1 MSKQIRN
8 IIITVVVVLLL
19 AGGLLLIK
27 MLPEEQQP
35 VNEESTTVNSETET
49 TTQGEEE
56 IITQAPE
63 GIYLTQNEEGNLD
76 TIEVTNEHGTYK
88 LIQPQKNM
96 WIVDGYDDLLT
107 DDEVPFLVDSC
118 ANFKVASVVDGNCTD
133 FSKYGLTNPK
143 VTVRITFRDGSEMTV
158 YFGDVN
164 PSSSTKSRYLYVKN
178 GKEVYEEAVGL
189 YTAFSNSLEELFS
202 TEMLSPQRI
211 TDTEGKTAFA
221 DIDSIVLGGT
231 ARDKE
236 IIITANQFYGKQNS
250 GNLIFKESKMTITS
264 PISIPLDI
272 SSETGRFGTT
282 YSRLTETGIMASS
295 VAKVHPTDADKAK
308 FGLAEPAYTVAIT
321 SQGKKYQFYFSEL
334 NVQEGVYYATDE
346 FGMIIFCVNQ
356 TNGKWIT
363 ATLDELATKNLYVG
377 DPYQLSK
384 VTVKTE
390 NASTAFNVTQLGDYE
405 MTVKE
410 GNREVDAA
418 WFRRFFD
425 IVCELDWVDVAEK
438 VPTIGGRD
446 TVLEIRVEY
455 TADTGYAQD
464 VITLTKC
471 SPRRYLIGVNGKGAF
486 ACDTNGLN
494 SILKAYEGLMG

>member
-272 SSETGRFGTT
+272 SSETGRFN
-282 YSRLTETGIMASS
+282 
-295 VAKVHPTDADKAK
+295 H
-308 FGLAEPAYTVAIT
+308 
-321 SQGKKYQFYFSEL
+321 
-334 NVQEGVYYATDE
+334 
-346 FGMIIFCVNQ
+346 IFQ
-356 TNGKWIT
+356 
-363 ATLDELATKNLYVG
+363 
-377 DPYQLSK
+377 
-384 VTVKTE
+384 
-390 NASTAFNVTQLGDYE
+390 
-405 MTVKE
+405 
-410 GNREVDAA
+410 
-418 WFRRFFD
+418 
-425 IVCELDWVDVAEK
+425 
-438 VPTIGGRD
+438 
-446 TVLEIRVEY
+446 
-455 TADTGYAQD
+455 
-464 VITLTKC
+464 
-471 SPRRYLIGVNGKGAF
+471 VNGNGYYGFLSCKGSPDR
-486 ACDTNGLN
+486 CG
-494 SILKAYEGLMG
+494 